1 MARSPAAGHVNQG
14 RQHMSGE
21 NGIVAVRQRL
31 DCLRAQHGPAHL
43 DVVELTMRLAELTG
57 EQGDVRGAY
66 LLYQELGDTLRAQA
80 GPFEGQTLDAY
91 EGMARW
97 IAKS

>member
-1 MARSPAAGHVNQG
+1 MLAGAARDRSPRR
-14 RQHMSGE
+14 RQTDH
-21 NGIVAVRQRL
+21 Q
-31 DCLRAQHGPAHL
+31 
-43 DVVELTMRLAELTG
+43 LAELTG

>member
-1 MARSPAAGHVNQG
+1 M
-14 RQHMSGE
+14 
-21 NGIVAVRQRL
+21 
-31 DCLRAQHGPAHL
+31 
-43 DVVELTMRLAELTG
+43 
-57 EQGDVRGAY
+57 RGAY